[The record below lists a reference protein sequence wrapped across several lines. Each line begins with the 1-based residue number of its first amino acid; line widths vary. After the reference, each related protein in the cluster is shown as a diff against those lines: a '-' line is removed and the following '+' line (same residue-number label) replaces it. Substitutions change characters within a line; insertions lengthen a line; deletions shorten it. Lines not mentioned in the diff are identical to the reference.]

1 MSVITVER
9 IKLFSTRSP
18 WWCMIV
24 AAVLTVGFAALTT
37 GFLNASLQ
45 RYPIGA
51 AVADSRP
58 DTDRLNHRLDV

>member
-24 AAVLTVGFAALTT
+24 AAV
-37 GFLNASLQ
+37 
-45 RYPIGA
+45 
-51 AVADSRP
+51 P
-58 DTDRLNHRLDV
+58 DHRLSPR